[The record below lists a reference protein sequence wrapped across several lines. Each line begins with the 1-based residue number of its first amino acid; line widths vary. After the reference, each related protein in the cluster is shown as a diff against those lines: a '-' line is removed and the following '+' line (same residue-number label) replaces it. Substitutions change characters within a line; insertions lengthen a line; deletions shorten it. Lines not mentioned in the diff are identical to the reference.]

1 MVATLRKSNHSPGL
15 IGFLANYRTLSTQ
28 GSPARAATHL
38 RLRGGCWP
46 GIPGQDAAL
55 ASVLGYSPCFK
66 KGGPFLWSV
75 GVAREQKPRLV
86 ARVGSTHISPL
97 HRRVTCPQAL
107 QPPGSGVLTLTFP
120 AASRQQPQLA
130 LACSLRPDCSCRPT
144 VFRGVCPALH
154 GLLHLPHSPQS
165 RVIYWGH
172 LLALQACPRDL
183 SSPPLKHLTHR
194 VRAKQEELV

>member
-1 MVATLRKSNHSPGL
+1 MVATLWKSNHSPGL
-15 IGFLANYRTLSTQ
+15 SWISCKLPYSLHPGVTSQGCYAPKIAGRVLAWDS
-28 GSPARAATHL
+28 
-38 RLRGGCWP
+38 WP
-46 GIPGQDAAL
+46 GCRTSL
-55 ASVLGYSPCFK
+55 RYSPCFK

-107 QPPGSGVLTLTFP
+107 QPPGSGVLTLAFP

-130 LACSLRPDCSCRPT
+130 LACSLRPDCSCPPT

-154 GLLHLPHSPQS
+154 GHALHLPHHNPGSFIG
-165 RVIYWGH
+165 VIYWPSRHVLGTSQ
-172 LLALQACPRDL
+172 ALP
-183 SSPPLKHLTHR
+183 
-194 VRAKQEELV
+194 